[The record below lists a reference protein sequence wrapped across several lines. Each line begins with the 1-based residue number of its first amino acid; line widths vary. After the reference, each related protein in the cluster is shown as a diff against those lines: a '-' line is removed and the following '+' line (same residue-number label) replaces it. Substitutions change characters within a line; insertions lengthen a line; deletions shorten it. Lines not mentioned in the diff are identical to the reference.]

1 MMKRQIKFRAWD
13 GEQMHYNIVPW
24 QWDFVISL
32 AWHKCE
38 KSTGTGILG
47 SGGPT
52 GEFLVPGIR
61 FKELM
66 QFTGLHDKNGKEIYE
81 GDIIKPDNSRYAC
94 KVTWS
99 DKYASFVLTR
109 EGWAF
114 RHYFGEACDP
124 EDFEVIGNIYE
135 NPELLEP

>member
-1 MMKRQIKFRAWD
+1 MKRQIKFRAWIRGGTWNDDETERKFVMID
-13 GEQMHYNIVPW
+13 G
-24 QWDFVISL
+24 DDL
-32 AWHKCE
+32 AFEEHKPLCDLLRDVNDE
-38 KSTGTGILG
+38 AYY
-47 SGGPT
+47 
-52 GEFLVPGIR
+52 
-61 FKELM
+61 M

-124 EDFEVIGNIYE
+124 EDCEVIGNIYE
-135 NPELLEP
+135 NPELLKL